1 MCRIS
6 SFFEGFALLL
16 SGCKVEVFGRNSN
29 RYPSKGFSLKVAN
42 VVPVV
47 KPRTVQEEFNWRW
60 DLYVSR

>member
-1 MCRIS
+1 
-6 SFFEGFALLL
+6 
-16 SGCKVEVFGRNSN
+16 
-29 RYPSKGFSLKVAN
+29 LKVAN